1 VQKSIVGTIVITG
14 AVIAAVSACTSNVA
28 GSAAS
33 SGQPALASDVVDL
46 SYHGGA
52 DAAMSAPLMTS
63 PPTSYVFRTVDDHA
77 DPTFNQL
84 LGINDFGE
92 IAGYFG
98 SGAATHPNKGYR
110 VIDGAR
116 RFVAENVPHSV
127 QTQVTAINNTG
138 VTVGFS
144 SAANNANQVND
155 NTGFVLRHGVFHSV
169 AFPAHSNANP
179 KVNQLLGVND
189 DDLAVG
195 FYTDAAGNNHG
206 YRYDIGRGTF
216 TAIPVPGATSATA
229 AAINDRDQI
238 AGFDTTSAGATE
250 GFLRGANGSIT
261 HLAYPGAS
269 MTQALGVSN
278 RGEVVGVYQVG
289 TGSGAA
295 THGFTWTA
303 KVGFQTVDDPNGV
316 GTTTING
323 VNDAGVLVGFYVD
336 AAGNTHGLLT
346 KPGVPHPQPHPST
359 TPTTSPMPVTERL
372 ALSAMP
378 DGTVA
383 VSRTHDGRYHAHVD
397 AFGFT
402 PGSTHLVE
410 IDAPSAARP
419 VIRFGAVNADTKGV
433 INTTVDSVDTDTA
446 LPAGARFVIR
456 LGDSTN
462 DPGPVAAEVI
472 AHSAMLPPY
481 GSVSALTAVEQ
492 STSGTL
498 SGAATV
504 TYDPN
509 AHTLAVTINATGLT
523 PGNHAAHVHNGN
535 CQAQGGVQYMLM
547 DYIADANGDIV
558 NQTRTVTG
566 VTAMPATWYLNVH
579 QGDSNSIVTSNGQ
592 PTLGFRPLLCANG

>member
-1 VQKSIVGTIVITG
+1 MQKSLVGTIVMVG
-14 AVIAAVSACTSNVA
+14 AVIAAVSACASNVA

-33 SGQPALASDVVDL
+33 SGQPALASDIVDL

-84 LGINDFGE
+84 LGISDFGE

-98 SGAATHPNKGYR
+98 SGAAGHPNKGYR
-110 VIDGAR
+110 VTDGAR
-116 RFVAENVPHSV
+116 RFVAENFPHSV
-127 QTQVTAINNTG
+127 QTQVTAISNTG
-138 VTVGFS
+138 VTVGFW

-155 NTGFVLRHGVFHSV
+155 NTGFVLRHGVFDSV

-189 DDLAVG
+189 DNLAVG

-206 YRYDIGRGTF
+206 YRYDVARRTF
-216 TAIPVPGATSATA
+216 TAIPVPGATSVTA

-250 GFLRGANGSIT
+250 GFLRNANGSIT

-269 MTQALGVSN
+269 MTQAFGVSN
-278 RGEVVGVYQVG
+278 RDEAVGSYQVG
-289 TGSGAA
+289 TGSSAA

-303 KVGFQTVDDPNGV
+303 KGGFKTVDDPNGV

-336 AAGNTHGLLT
+336 GAGNTHGLLT
-346 KPGVPHPQPHPST
+346 KPG
-359 TPTTSPMPVTERL
+359 PTTNPQPVTERL

-378 DGTVA
+378 TGTVA
-383 VSRTHDGRYHAHVD
+383 VSRTRDGHYHAHVN

-402 PGSTHLVE
+402 PGSAHLVE
-410 IDAPSAARP
+410 IDAPSTSHP
-419 VIRFGAVNADTKGV
+419 IIRFGAVNADTSGV
-433 INTTVDSVDTDTA
+433 INTTVDSVDTYAA

-456 LGDSTN
+456 LGNSTDHN
-462 DPGPVAAEVI
+462 LVAAETI
-472 AHSAMLPPY
+472 ARSAALPARPD
-481 GSVSALTAVEQ
+481 GIASGLTAVEQ
-492 STSGTL
+492 GA
-498 SGAATV
+498 SGAPAGTATV
-504 TYDPN
+504 TYNPN
-509 AHTLAVTINATGLT
+509 AHTLAVTINATDLT
-523 PGNHAAHVHNGN
+523 PGNHAAHIHNGR
-535 CQAQGGVQYMLM
+535 CQAQGGVRYMLM
-547 DYIADANGDIV
+547 DYVADA
-558 NQTRTVTG
+558 
-566 VTAMPATWYLNVH
+566 
-579 QGDSNSIVTSNGQ
+579 
-592 PTLGFRPLLCANG
+592 